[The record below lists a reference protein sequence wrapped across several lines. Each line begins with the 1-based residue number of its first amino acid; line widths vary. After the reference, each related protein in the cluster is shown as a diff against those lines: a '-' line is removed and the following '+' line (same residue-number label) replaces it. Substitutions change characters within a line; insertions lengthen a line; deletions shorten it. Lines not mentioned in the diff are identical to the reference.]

1 MSKSKDELYI
11 IGVDFKNNRDKY
23 KKILNSKNP
32 SWNDLNESQG
42 FQFKTREHYRQ
53 FIKKRQDRDGTLKK
67 LNVNKEIINNI
78 VLGAYFPEED
88 NITKSIERARLKDK
102 ESVPNYKESVE
113 IKQDNSQV
121 SDKVIPLSDEE
132 LKDVDFILKSHNYD
146 PKAWELISAKHSIW
160 NVNTKV
166 DGVKSLYSSKIS
178 VRPYIKSFDTNWIKS
193 ALEELDLDSPV
204 IEQKPYHIKGKTLE
218 INLADVHIDKL
229 CCIDETRNE
238 YSTEIGIQS
247 LWQVINDIIEKV
259 KHYNIK
265 KIIFPFGQDVCNI
278 DNIFNTTTKGTSQ
291 DTDVKYDVMYKLLLK
306 NIIQIIHKLT
316 DIAPVL
322 VIYVGG
328 NHDKITSFTMTE
340 AMYWHFLNN
349 DNVEVDSVFN
359 NRKYIMIGKN
369 LLGLAHG
376 ADERKNIV
384 YCMQNDVPE
393 LWGKAKYREFH
404 LSHFHK
410 EKMVD
415 EQNGIIFRWISSICG
430 TDSWTYNSG
439 YVGSQKKAQSF
450 IWDDDKG
457 LEMIINSY
465 V

>member
-1 MSKSKDELYI
+1 LSKSKDELYI

-23 KKILNSKNP
+23 KKILNTKNP

-42 FQFKTREHYRQ
+42 FQFKSGEHYRQ

-67 LNVNKEIINNI
+67 LGVNKEIINNI

-102 ESVPNYKESVE
+102 ETLPNYKESVE

-132 LKDVDFILKSHNYD
+132 LKDVNFILKSHNYD
-146 PKAWELISAKHSIW
+146 PEAWTLISAKHSIW

-166 DGVKSLYSSKIS
+166 DGVKKLFSSKVS
-178 VRPYIKSFDTNWIKS
+178 VKPYVKSFDTNWIKS
-193 ALEELDLDSPV
+193 ALEDLDLDSPV

-238 YSTEIGIQS
+238 YSTEIGIQR

-265 KIIFPFGQDVCNI
+265 KIIFPFGQDFGNI
-278 DNIFNTTTKGTSQ
+278 DNIFNSTTKNTPQ

-306 NIIQIIHKLT
+306 NIIQIIHKLS

-328 NHDKITSFTMTE
+328 NHDKVTSFTMTE
-340 AMYWHFLNN
+340 AMYWYFLNN

-359 NRKYIMIGKN
+359 NRKYILIGKN

-410 EKMVD
+410 EKMTD
-415 EQNGIIFRWISSICG
+415 EQNGIIFRWISAICG
-430 TDSWTYNSG
+430 TDAWTYNSG
-439 YVGSQKKAQSF
+439 YVGAQKKAQSF

>member
-1 MSKSKDELYI
+1 L
-11 IGVDFKNNRDKY
+11 DKKLLEIYY
-23 KKILNSKNP
+23 KKYNKEISNSWDSLAKLYYP
-32 SWNDLNESQG
+32 QSTGEGLRSK
-42 FQFKTREHYRQ
+42 FKEYR
-53 FIKKRQDRDGTLKK
+53 KANGTLKAK
-67 LNVNKEIINNI
+67 DIINGIIGN
-78 VLGAYFPEED
+78 VDNKFTRGLEKED
-88 NITKSIERARLKDK
+88 KVK
-102 ESVPNYKESVE
+102 ELPNYKESVE

-132 LKDVDFILKSHNYD
+132 LKDVNFILKSHNYD
-146 PKAWELISAKHSIW
+146 PEVWELISAKHSIW

-166 DGVKSLYSSKIS
+166 DGVKKLFSSKIS
-178 VRPYIKSFDTNWIKS
+178 VKPYVKSFDTNWIKS

-218 INLADVHIDKL
+218 INLADVHINKL

-238 YSTEIGIQS
+238 YSTEIGIQR

-259 KHYNIK
+259 KFYNIK
-265 KIIFPFGQDVCNI
+265 KIIFPFGNDFANI
-278 DNIFNTTTKGTSQ
+278 DNIFNSTTKQTPQ
-291 DTDVKYDVMYKLLLK
+291 DTDTDVKYDVMYKLLLK
-306 NIIQIIHKLT
+306 NIIKIIHKLT

-328 NHDKITSFTMTE
+328 NHDKITSYTMTE

-369 LLGLAHG
+369 LLGFSHG

-439 YVGSQKKAQSF
+439 YVGAQNKAQSF
-450 IWDDDKG
+450 LWDDDNG

>member
-1 MSKSKDELYI
+1 MNYI
-11 IGVDFKNNRDKY
+11 INGI
-23 KKILNSKNP
+23 ILGN
-32 SWNDLNESQG
+32 G
-42 FQFKTREHYRQ
+42 
-53 FIKKRQDRDGTLKK
+53 
-67 LNVNKEIINNI
+67 
-78 VLGAYFPEED
+78 
-88 NITKSIERARLKDK
+88 DK
-102 ESVPNYKESVE
+102 ELIIPAPAPAPSSPNYKESVE

-121 SDKVIPLSDEE
+121 SDKVISLSDEE
-132 LKDVDFILKSHNYD
+132 LKDVNFILKSHNYD
-146 PKAWELISAKHSIW
+146 PDAWTLISAKHSIW

-166 DGVKSLYSSKIS
+166 DGVKKLFSSKVS
-178 VRPYIKSFDTNWIKS
+178 VKPYVKSFDTNWIKS

-204 IEQKPYHIKGKTLE
+204 VEQKPYHIKGKTLE
-218 INLADVHIDKL
+218 INLADVHINKL

-238 YSTEIGIQS
+238 YSTEIGIQK

-265 KIIFPFGQDVCNI
+265 KIIFPFGQDICNI
-278 DNIFNTTTKGTSQ
+278 ENTSNSTARGTPQ
-291 DTDVKYDVMYKLLLK
+291 DTDVKYDVMYKLLLE
-306 NIIQIIHKLT
+306 NIIKIVYKLT
-316 DIAPVL
+316 DIAPVS

-328 NHDKITSFTMTE
+328 NHDKITSYTMTE

-369 LLGLAHG
+369 LVGFAHG

-410 EKMVD
+410 EKMTD
-415 EQNGIIFRWISSICG
+415 EQNGIIFRWISSISG
-430 TDSWTYNSG
+430 TDAWTYNSG
-439 YVGSQKKAQSF
+439 YIGAQKKAQSF
-450 IWDDDKG
+450 LWDDECG